1 MNKIKVDMVSFLMR
15 SFEDYMSN
23 PKGVSIFKS
32 NVNDLVN
39 RNQIYPDVRDIVFQ
53 IYGIVN
59 TDVFKPTV
67 CEDKVY
73 KINMYISKSKMLGV
87 DSSILLL
94 EKFKLAIDNDLK
106 AGFIN
111 KQIKDILYNI
121 FDFNKIHNE
130 AESVQNKSVKQQI
143 DRFETKKRDNPST
156 NVSSKL
162 TLIEKLKLKGAS
174 QKVINDVCLFKDD
187 CLESLYYEYPN
198 VNYDGCSNSS
208 PYLHTALLKALR
220 RPKGSVIKLYKKVAD
235 DGCHSTWAYI
245 DIPKDCYIK
254 PKIETPKGTGRGIS
268 ACDAISGRSRVC

>member
-15 SFEDYMSN
+15 SFEDYMGN
-23 PKGVSIFKS
+23 PKGISIFKS

-73 KINMYISKSKMLGV
+73 KINMYISKAKMLGI
-87 DSSILLL
+87 DSSVLLL

-111 KQIKDILYNI
+111 RQIKDILYNI
-121 FDFNKIHNE
+121 FDFNKIPNE
-130 AESVQNKSVKQQI
+130 SGSVQNKSVKTQTE
-143 DRFETKKRDNPST
+143 RLETKKIDTPST
-156 NVSSKL
+156 VMSSKL

-174 QKVINDVCLFKDD
+174 QEVINDVCLFKDD

-198 VNYDGCSNSS
+198 VNYDGCSISS
-208 PYLHTALLKALR
+208 PYLHTPLLKALK
-220 RPKGSVIKLYKKVAD
+220 RPKNSVIKLYEKIGD
-235 DGCHSTWAYI
+235 DGCHTTWAYV
-245 DIPKDCYIK
+245 DVPADLFRK
-254 PKIETPKGTGRGIS
+254 PKKSTPKGTGKS
-268 ACDAISGRSRVC
+268 ISGCDPISSRRIC